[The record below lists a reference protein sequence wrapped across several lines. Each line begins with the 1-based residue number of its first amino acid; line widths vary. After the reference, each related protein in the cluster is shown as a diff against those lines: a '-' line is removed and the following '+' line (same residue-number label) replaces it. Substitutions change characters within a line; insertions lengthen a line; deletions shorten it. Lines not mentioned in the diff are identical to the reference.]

1 MAKKIEFGLDIE
13 VPTKTYQSG
22 KRVTCRG
29 GKPLFYEDK
38 ELASIRKAFIL
49 MLRKHKPKTKLVGAL
64 RLTVKWGFPMTKKSY
79 HGQPK
84 TTKPDTDNLQKLL
97 KDCMTEA
104 GFWEDDA
111 QVYSEHI
118 EKYYSEVQGIRICVE
133 EVEEIA

>member
-1 MAKKIEFGLDIE
+1 MR

-22 KRVTCRG
+22 KRVTCVN
-29 GKPLFYEDK
+29 GKPKFYEDSELSALRSKLIGKLAPHAPK
-38 ELASIRKAFIL
+38 EKSKKAIRLVATWCFE
-49 MLRKHKPKTKLVGAL
+49 LRKNN
-64 RLTVKWGFPMTKKSY
+64 Y

-84 TTKPDTDNLQKLL
+84 ITKPDTDNLQKLL

-133 EVEEIA
+133 EVEGIV